1 MTSPDLLRHSFF
13 FGNLGIGIEQLHEV
27 FGVLFNS
34 SQQGLHVLVG
44 KTLNFEANSCALAAF
59 NFNLLKV
66 S

>member
-1 MTSPDLLRHSFF
+1 MTGPDLLRHRFF
-13 FGNLGIGIEQLHEV
+13 FGNLAIGIEQLHEV
-27 FGVLFNS
+27 FGVLINS

-44 KTLNFEANSCALAAF
+44 QILNLEANSCALAAF